1 MTGRSDPEPAGGF
14 ATIEV
19 VVAFVILAL
28 GLMVALEALAVAS
41 RSVGVA
47 DRLRSERLELKRSAL
62 APPPGT
68 VEPDAGVG
76 P

>member
-1 MTGRSDPEPAGGF
+1 MTDRSDPESAGGF

-19 VVAFVILAL
+19 VIAFVILAL
-28 GLMVALEALAVAS
+28 GMMVALEALAVAS
-41 RSVGVA
+41 RSIGVA

-62 APPPGT
+62 ARPPGP
-68 VEPDAGVG
+68 VEPDAGFR